1 MKRRVSKTTKGRDG
15 VVCFWEVLLALS
27 TSNAERFEQTRE
39 LELTYTGAEADT
51 AVAIAHF
58 GNRRRSDGVRR

>member
-15 VVCFWEVLLALS
+15 VVCFGEVLLALS

-39 LELTYTGAEADT
+39 LEMTYTGAEADN
-51 AVAIAHF
+51 AVAIANL
-58 GNRRRSDGVRR
+58 GNRSRGDGVRR

>member
-1 MKRRVSKTTKGRDG
+1 
-15 VVCFWEVLLALS
+15 VVCFGEVLLALS

-58 GNRRRSDGVRR
+58 GNRSRGDGVRR